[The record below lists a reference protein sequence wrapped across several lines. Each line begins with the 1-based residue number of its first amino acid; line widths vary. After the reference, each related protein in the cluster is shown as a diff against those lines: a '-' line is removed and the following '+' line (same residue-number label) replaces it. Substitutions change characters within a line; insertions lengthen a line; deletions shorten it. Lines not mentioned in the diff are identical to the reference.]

1 MDEEAVAYTSK
12 CLRIALVVIILTIA
26 AVLGTVA
33 GLAW

>member
-12 CLRIALVVIILTIA
+12 CLRIAVVVLLVAAATIG
-26 AVLGTVA
+26 VVA